1 MIQELKYQ
9 INTPKYA
16 QYLKLEHESI
26 IDPNT
31 QDCIIYSMLEDNL
44 HPTSYPPF
52 ADNEIGA

>member
-1 MIQELKYQ
+1 MILELKYQ

-16 QYLKLEHESI
+16 QYLKFEHEAI

-44 HPTSYPPF
+44 HPTSF